1 MTTTDDPEVFRERW
15 HDHVDNLEGLKQTLH
30 PDDWDELDEAIDSLH
45 DIVDDAADDYSE
57 N

>member
-15 HDHVDNLEGLKQTLH
+15 HDHVDDLEGLKQTLH